1 MSGRIVLV
9 DTNIFVSARNR
20 GEAGYE
26 ACRRLLDG
34 IDEGRLHALVSTIS
48 LAEVRAGLTAA
59 EVRTVWQ
66 AFLSHLLTSPNY
78 TVEPVDASIAE
89 AAGELRSESK
99 LTLPD
104 ALIVSTGHVRG
115 AESLVTLDR
124 EIVRRQSLLP
134 TRPPNEVI

>member
-1 MSGRIVLV
+1 MSGRTVLL

-20 GEAGYE
+20 GESGHD
-26 ACRRLLDG
+26 ACRWLLDG
-34 IDEGRLHALVSTIS
+34 VDEGRLHAMVSTIT
-48 LAEVRAGLTAA
+48 LAEIRAGLTIA

-66 AFLSHLLTSPNY
+66 AFLSHLLTAPNY

-89 AAGELRSESK
+89 EAGELRSQTK

-104 ALIVSTGHVRG
+104 ALIVSTGHLRG

-124 EIVRRQSLLP
+124 EIGRRQSLLP
-134 TRPPNEVI
+134 ARPPSEVP